1 MTQSIEEQ
9 IRTIPAIEPE
19 GHFFKIGREMLGAE
33 PVPCPH
39 DAALEKRER
48 GLNRVGVNV
57 SHNVDLALV
66 AYCLVGA
73 ASESGFHHGLGISA
87 PFVGHNHVNV
97 FADVLADIFCE
108 TSRLRIGSMEKA
120 QISATLTDAN
130 DDFLVFPYSCALTAP
145 FATDVGFIHFYF
157 PVEHISLCFNHGRSD
172 SMAEIP
178 CCLVAA
184 DSDGA
189 LNLASRHA
197 FLGFAEQKRSG
208 KPFRK
213 GQMGIV
219 KDRASGHAELIIA
232 VLAVKELLFSLQ
244 LDHGAFTAQA
254 AWPFREAQAGKQ
266 FAALGISREQ
276 GIYVN

>member
-145 FATDVGFIHFYF
+145 FA
-157 PVEHISLCFNHGRSD
+157 SLCFNHGRSD